1 MVRGLTV
8 NQVYDVKVYER
19 SSRSC
24 RANKNVMAVVSWW
37 WNHLKNLRSVA
48 QSGRAPALGA
58 GCREFESRYSDKKFI
73 PMSGVA
79 VGMEDA
85 CLSVPQGSRFVRRK
99 PLALETVGCRITS

>member
-37 WNHLKNLRSVA
+37 WNHLKNLRCIEEPGLPRRFWEPKIAGSNPAAPIQPV
-48 QSGRAPALGA
+48 GR
-58 GCREFESRYSDKKFI
+58 
-73 PMSGVA
+73 
-79 VGMEDA
+79 
-85 CLSVPQGSRFVRRK
+85 
-99 PLALETVGCRITS
+99 

>member
-37 WNHLKNLRSVA
+37 WNHLKNLRSGGGSGSPLVLGTSALVA
-48 QSGRAPALGA
+48 SQVR
-58 GCREFESRYSDKKFI
+58 I
-73 PMSGVA
+73 
-79 VGMEDA
+79 
-85 CLSVPQGSRFVRRK
+85 LSLR
-99 PLALETVGCRITS
+99 

>member
-1 MVRGLTV
+1 MDYGFLKKKQIPV
-8 NQVYDVKVYER
+8 
-19 SSRSC
+19 C
-24 RANKNVMAVVSWW
+24 RWW

-48 QSGRAPALGA
+48 QSGRASALGA
-58 GCREFESRYSDKKFI
+58 EGREFESRHSDIKFI
-73 PMSGVA
+73 LVSGVA

>member
-37 WNHLKNLRSVA
+37 WNHLKNLRGVA
-48 QSGRAPALGA
+48 QPGRALALGA
-58 GCREFESRYSDKKFI
+58 RCRRSESGYPEKST
-73 PMSGVA
+73 
-79 VGMEDA
+79 
-85 CLSVPQGSRFVRRK
+85 CGSI
-99 PLALETVGCRITS
+99 AL